1 MFAVAHSRPP
11 WASKIERQID
21 SPMPMTLDLLVKKA
35 LKTGSAFS
43 AEIPTPQS
51 VTLASISWFWSWRD
65 RIRSSRGARVGILVG
80 VNGNGLIG
88 TD

>member
-21 SPMPMTLDLLVKKA
+21 SPMPMPLDLVVKKA
-35 LKTGSAFS
+35 LKSRSAFS

-51 VTLASISWFWSWRD
+51 VTLASTGWFSSWRD